1 MRIVTIYERA
11 SGHYR
16 KKKIWPGQLIGTQEY
31 LGYTIVHGGW
41 VHTTYIL
48 IILREIN
55 ILKAFSSQLTFSFPT
70 TEIALPF
77 FIGAACF

>member
-1 MRIVTIYERA
+1 MGGLVTRGVLRVYM
-11 SGHYR
+11 
-16 KKKIWPGQLIGTQEY
+16 
-31 LGYTIVHGGW
+31 VGGW

-55 ILKAFSSQLTFSFPT
+55 ILKAFSSQLTISFPT
-70 TEIALPF
+70 TEIAVPF

>member
-1 MRIVTIYERA
+1 MYVLRT
-11 SGHYR
+11 
-16 KKKIWPGQLIGTQEY
+16 PF
-31 LGYTIVHGGW
+31 GW
-41 VHTTYIL
+41 VGGLPRGVLRVYMVSGWVRTTYIL